1 MCKIPFEKVFA
12 TKLFAINGLVSD
24 DSGQITANMELFHF
38 SQAYIVGMVG
48 GVGTECWGDFNSK

>member
-38 SQAYIVGMVG
+38 SQADCMVG
-48 GVGTECWGDFNSK
+48 GRLAG